1 MRRSAF
7 SLVEM
12 LVATVLVTML
22 LSIAIFSYKHILI
35 TFKHIKT
42 NSINRSIDFH
52 QLRSSLQSMHYYI
65 VDDYNNLN
73 QAMKQ
78 LHPFINATQEQLLY
92 ITKNPIFSTDI
103 SLASLSCKNEKLI
116 YQEEPLFQKIDFLT
130 PTMPEES
137 PKKIFFDRLTHCEI
151 LYQFRQN
158 SVLPTTVTLQLK
170 TDLKDMV
177 YVTSI
182 QSDFNTSTFQ
192 IYSKVYDEE

>member
-1 MRRSAF
+1 MRRGAF
-7 SLVEM
+7 SLIEM

-35 TFKHIKT
+35 TFKHIKS
-42 NSINRSIDFH
+42 NSINRSIDFN

-78 LHPFINATQEQLLY
+78 LHPFIKATPNQLLY
-92 ITKNPIFSTDI
+92 ITKSPIFSTNMT
-103 SLASLSCKNEKLI
+103 LASLTCNNSKLT
-116 YQEEPLFQKIDFLT
+116 YQEEPLFQKIDFLE
-130 PTMPEES
+130 PVILEES
-137 PKKIFFDRLTHCEI
+137 PKKIFFDTLIDCKI
-151 LYQFRQN
+151 LYKFKQN
-158 SVLPTTVTLQLK
+158 SALPATVILQLK
-170 TDLKDMV
+170 TELKDMV

-182 QSDFNTSTFQ
+182 QSDYNTSTFQ